1 MQPGVTMR
9 LEFLRPLYAGEGSY
23 ASVYLDTSRASE
35 DAAEM
40 VALRWRAARERLA
53 GEGAGD
59 ATLEALEEV
68 VTGQAGPEPG
78 LAAFARSGA
87 VVFTARLP
95 HPPRREISRCARLPH
110 LMPLLAQ
117 YPPQVTQLRVHA
129 DRSGGEVLVVRS
141 PDDISAERIEGVGW
155 PVHKTSVGG
164 WSQARYQRS
173 AEEAWQENAKQLAEA
188 VTAAAAQAGAE
199 LIVIA
204 GDVRARAL
212 LLDHLGTSLRDLAVA
227 VDKEVSADSDL
238 LAEAAD
244 QAVRDRTDEE
254 TRRRLESF
262 RSQLGRGLAIEGLA
276 ETMSALSD
284 GQASD
289 VLVADD
295 PSSPARAWIGP
306 EPTDLAASEARL
318 RDHGTEP
325 AGEDRA
331 DAAIVRAVAGTGAEL
346 HFVPE
351 GEQPP
356 RAGIGALLRY
366 PVPEG

>member
-1 MQPGVTMR
+1 MQ
-9 LEFLRPLYAGEGSY
+9 LDFLRPLYQGEGDY

-53 GEGAGD
+53 GEGADD
-59 ATLEALEEV
+59 ATLAALEAV
-68 VTGQAGPEPG
+68 VTGRPRPEPG

-87 VVFTARLP
+87 VAFTARLP
-95 HPPRREISRCARLPH
+95 QPPRREISRYARLPH

-117 YPPQVTQLRVHA
+117 YPPQAIQLRVRA
-129 DRSGGEVLVVRS
+129 DRAGGEVLVVRS
-141 PDDISAERIEGVGW
+141 PDDITAERVEGVGW

-173 AEEAWQENAKQLAEA
+173 AEEAWEENAKQLAEA
-188 VTAAAAQAGAE
+188 VTTAAAQAGAE
-199 LIVIA
+199 LIVVA
-204 GDVRARAL
+204 GDIRARSL
-212 LLDHLGTSLRDLAVA
+212 LLEHLGTPLRDLAVV
-227 VDKEVSADSDL
+227 VDKEVPAGSDV
-238 LAEAAD
+238 LAGAAD

-262 RSQLGRGLAIEGLA
+262 RARLSRRQATEGLA
-276 ETMSALSD
+276 GTLAALRD
-284 GQASD
+284 AAASD
-289 VLVADD
+289 VFIADD
-295 PSSPARAWIGP
+295 PSSTARAWIGAD
-306 EPTDLAASEARL
+306 PTDLAGSEAGL
-318 RDHGTEP
+318 RDRGTDP
-325 AGEDRA
+325 VAGDRA

-366 PVPEG
+366 PVPEA